1 MSIAR
6 GSGNVGS
13 LDAREFDPV
22 LVGSEAAIVG
32 TIARNAM
39 MPKMAA
45 VVRVEFELKEG
56 VPVDTATTALVGGI
70 GAMKLAIERA
80 DHQNRSDRRRP
91 GFGSGQYCRAE
102 RQLIGGRLPAVRR
115 ERYRTLSFW
124 ASDWLG
130 QPVTHNLSAVF
141 AGTIAQLR
149 PFSECAGGFWV
160 VLGSAPLGSPHGAKF
175 GVLPTLLAAYTAH

>member
-70 GAMKLAIERA
+70 GAMKLAIERGITRTA
-80 DHQNRSDRRRP
+80 QTGVVQGSVQANIVEQNVS
-91 GFGSGQYCRAE
+91 
-102 RQLIGGRLPAVRR
+102 
-115 ERYRTLSFW
+115 
-124 ASDWLG
+124 
-130 QPVTHNLSAVF
+130 
-141 AGTIAQLR
+141 
-149 PFSECAGGFWV
+149 
-160 VLGSAPLGSPHGAKF
+160 
-175 GVLPTLLAAYTAH
+175 